1 MNFSLHD
8 QAPRFHICQ
17 ICLAKKTIAFFF
29 PECCLD
35 WCKMLGF
42 GVKWRF
48 FMSDCPMP
56 EGILYC
62 VATPIGNL
70 EDITARALRILSE
83 VDKVYAEDTR
93 VTRRLFAHFGIQ
105 NTLES
110 LHDHN
115 EASRVAH
122 IHQELEQGLRVALV
136 SDAGTPL
143 ISDPGYKL
151 VHALGDA
158 GCKIVPIPGASALIA
173 ALSVAGLPTDRFAFE
188 GFLPA
193 KSSSRRKVLEGLEGE
208 SRTLVFYES
217 SHRIADFLLD
227 LSVTFDAGRQVV
239 VLRELT
245 KLYESIYRGT
255 AESILQHM
263 EADSDR
269 SRGEFVVVV
278 MGKPTSTDTDGV
290 AALAADK
297 VLAILLED
305 LPLKQAAAIAARLT
319 GLPKNQ
325 LYRQALEQQTGEA

>member
-1 MNFSLHD
+1 M
-8 QAPRFHICQ
+8 A
-17 ICLAKKTIAFFF
+17 
-29 PECCLD
+29 
-35 WCKMLGF
+35 
-42 GVKWRF
+42 
-48 FMSDCPMP
+48 

-70 EDITARALRILSE
+70 EDITARALRILAE
-83 VDKVYAEDTR
+83 VSKVYAEDTR
-93 VTRRLFAHFGIQ
+93 VTRRMFTHFGIQ

-115 EASRVAH
+115 ETSRVAQ
-122 IHQELEQGLRVALV
+122 IQRELAEGMNVALV

-151 VHALGDA
+151 VNALGAA
-158 GCKIVPIPGASALIA
+158 GCKIVPVPGASALIA

-193 KSSSRRKVLEGLEGE
+193 KSVSRRKLLTGLEAE

-217 SHRIADFLLD
+217 SHRIADLLED
-227 LSVTFDAGRQVV
+227 MLAVFGGERQIV

-255 AESILQHM
+255 ATEILQHM
-263 EADSDR
+263 AADSDR

-278 MGKPTSTDTDGV
+278 TGKVCDESAD
-290 AALAADK
+290 ALAVLNADK
-297 VLAILLED
+297 VLAVLLEV
-305 LPLKQAAAIAARLT
+305 LPVKQAAAVAARLT

-325 LYRQALEQQTGEA
+325 LYRQALEQQDATD

>member
-1 MNFSLHD
+1 M
-8 QAPRFHICQ
+8 A
-17 ICLAKKTIAFFF
+17 
-29 PECCLD
+29 
-35 WCKMLGF
+35 
-42 GVKWRF
+42 
-48 FMSDCPMP
+48 

-70 EDITARALRILSE
+70 EDITARALRILAE
-83 VDKVYAEDTR
+83 VSKVYAEDTR
-93 VTRRLFAHFGIQ
+93 VTRRMFTHFGIQ

-115 EASRVAH
+115 ETSRVAQ
-122 IHQELEQGLRVALV
+122 IQRELAEGMNVALV

-151 VHALGDA
+151 VNALGAA
-158 GCKIVPIPGASALIA
+158 GCKIVPVPGASALIA

-193 KSSSRRKVLEGLEGE
+193 KSVSRRKLLTGLEAE

-217 SHRIADFLLD
+217 SHRIADLLED
-227 LSVTFDAGRQVV
+227 MIAVFGGERQIV

-255 AESILQHM
+255 ATEILQHM
-263 EADSDR
+263 AADSDR

-278 MGKPTSTDTDGV
+278 AGKVCDESAD
-290 AALAADK
+290 ALAVLNADK
-297 VLAILLED
+297 VLAVLLEV
-305 LPLKQAAAIAARLT
+305 LPVKQAAAVAARLT

-325 LYRQALEQQTGEA
+325 LYRQALEQQDATD

>member
-1 MNFSLHD
+1 M
-8 QAPRFHICQ
+8 A
-17 ICLAKKTIAFFF
+17 
-29 PECCLD
+29 
-35 WCKMLGF
+35 
-42 GVKWRF
+42 
-48 FMSDCPMP
+48 

-70 EDITARALRILSE
+70 EDITARALRILAE
-83 VDKVYAEDTR
+83 VSKVYAEDTR
-93 VTRRLFAHFGIQ
+93 VTRRMFAHFGIQ

-115 EASRVAH
+115 ETSRVAQ
-122 IHQELEQGLRVALV
+122 IQRELAEGMNVALV

-151 VHALGDA
+151 VNALGA
-158 GCKIVPIPGASALIA
+158 VGCKIVPVPGASALIA

-193 KSSSRRKVLEGLEGE
+193 KSVSRRKLLTGLEAE

-217 SHRIADFLLD
+217 SHRIADLLED
-227 LSVTFDAGRQVV
+227 MLAVFGGERQIV

-255 AESILQHM
+255 ATEILQHM
-263 EADSDR
+263 AADSDR

-278 MGKPTSTDTDGV
+278 AGKVCDESAD
-290 AALAADK
+290 ALAVLNADK
-297 VLAILLED
+297 VLAVLLEV
-305 LPLKQAAAIAARLT
+305 LPVKQAAAVAARLT

-325 LYRQALEQQTGEA
+325 LYRQALEQQDATD

>member
-1 MNFSLHD
+1 M
-8 QAPRFHICQ
+8 A
-17 ICLAKKTIAFFF
+17 
-29 PECCLD
+29 
-35 WCKMLGF
+35 
-42 GVKWRF
+42 
-48 FMSDCPMP
+48 

-70 EDITARALRILSE
+70 EDITARALRILAE
-83 VDKVYAEDTR
+83 VSKVYAEDTR
-93 VTRRLFAHFGIQ
+93 VTRRMFTHFGIQ

-115 EASRVAH
+115 ETSRVAQ
-122 IHQELEQGLRVALV
+122 IQRELAEGVNVALV

-151 VHALGDA
+151 VNALGAA
-158 GCKIVPIPGASALIA
+158 GCKIVPVPGASALIA

-193 KSSSRRKVLEGLEGE
+193 KSVSRRKLLTGLEAE

-217 SHRIADFLLD
+217 SHRIADLLED
-227 LSVTFDAGRQVV
+227 MLAVFGGERQIV

-255 AESILQHM
+255 ATEILQHM
-263 EADSDR
+263 AADSDR

-278 MGKPTSTDTDGV
+278 AGNVRDESAD
-290 AALAADK
+290 ALAVLNADK
-297 VLAILLED
+297 VLAVLLEV
-305 LPLKQAAAIAARLT
+305 LPVKQAAAVAARLT

-325 LYRQALEQQTGEA
+325 LYRQALEQQDATD

>member
-1 MNFSLHD
+1 M
-8 QAPRFHICQ
+8 A
-17 ICLAKKTIAFFF
+17 
-29 PECCLD
+29 
-35 WCKMLGF
+35 
-42 GVKWRF
+42 
-48 FMSDCPMP
+48 

-70 EDITARALRILSE
+70 EDITARALRILAE
-83 VDKVYAEDTR
+83 VSKVYAEDTR
-93 VTRRLFAHFGIQ
+93 VTRRMFAHFGIQ

-115 EASRVAH
+115 ETSRVAQ
-122 IHQELEQGLRVALV
+122 IQRELAEGMNVALV

-151 VHALGDA
+151 VNALGAA
-158 GCKIVPIPGASALIA
+158 GCKIVPVPGASALIA

-193 KSSSRRKVLEGLEGE
+193 KSVSRRKLLMGLEAE

-217 SHRIADFLLD
+217 SHRIADLLED
-227 LSVTFDAGRQVV
+227 MLAVFGAERQIV

-255 AESILQHM
+255 ATEILQHM
-263 EADSDR
+263 AADSDR

-278 MGKPTSTDTDGV
+278 AGKVCDESAD
-290 AALAADK
+290 ALAVLNADK
-297 VLAILLED
+297 VLAVLLEV
-305 LPLKQAAAIAARLT
+305 LPVKQAAAVAARLT

-325 LYRQALEQQTGEA
+325 LYRQALEQQDATD

>member
-1 MNFSLHD
+1 M
-8 QAPRFHICQ
+8 A
-17 ICLAKKTIAFFF
+17 
-29 PECCLD
+29 
-35 WCKMLGF
+35 
-42 GVKWRF
+42 
-48 FMSDCPMP
+48 

-70 EDITARALRILSE
+70 EDITARALRILAE
-83 VDKVYAEDTR
+83 VSKVYAEDTR
-93 VTRRLFAHFGIQ
+93 VTRRMFTHFGIQ

-115 EASRVAH
+115 ETSRVAQ
-122 IHQELEQGLRVALV
+122 IQRELAEGMNVALV

-151 VHALGDA
+151 VNALGAA
-158 GCKIVPIPGASALIA
+158 GCKIVPVPGASALIA

-193 KSSSRRKVLEGLEGE
+193 KSASRRKLLTGLEAE

-217 SHRIADFLLD
+217 SHRIADLLED
-227 LSVTFDAGRQVV
+227 MLAVFGGERQIV

-255 AESILQHM
+255 ATEILQHM
-263 EADSDR
+263 AADSDR

-278 MGKPTSTDTDGV
+278 AGKVCDESAD
-290 AALAADK
+290 ALAVLNADK
-297 VLAILLED
+297 VLAVLLEV
-305 LPLKQAAAIAARLT
+305 LPVKQAAAVAARLT

-325 LYRQALEQQTGEA
+325 LYRQALEQQDVTD

>member
-1 MNFSLHD
+1 M
-8 QAPRFHICQ
+8 A
-17 ICLAKKTIAFFF
+17 
-29 PECCLD
+29 
-35 WCKMLGF
+35 
-42 GVKWRF
+42 
-48 FMSDCPMP
+48 

-70 EDITARALRILSE
+70 EDITARALRILAE
-83 VDKVYAEDTR
+83 VSKVYAEDTR
-93 VTRRLFAHFGIQ
+93 VTRRMFTHFGIQ

-115 EASRVAH
+115 ETSRVAQ
-122 IHQELEQGLRVALV
+122 IQRELAEGVNVALV

-151 VHALGDA
+151 VNALGAA
-158 GCKIVPIPGASALIA
+158 GCKIVPVPGASALIA

-193 KSSSRRKVLEGLEGE
+193 KSVSRRKLLTGLEAE

-217 SHRIADFLLD
+217 SHRIADLLED
-227 LSVTFDAGRQVV
+227 MFAVFGGERQIV

-255 AESILQHM
+255 ATEILQHM
-263 EADSDR
+263 AADSDR

-278 MGKPTSTDTDGV
+278 AGKVCDESAD
-290 AALAADK
+290 ALAVLNADK
-297 VLAILLED
+297 VLAVLLEV
-305 LPLKQAAAIAARLT
+305 LPVKQAAAVAARLT

-325 LYRQALEQQTGEA
+325 LYRQALEQQDATD

>member
-1 MNFSLHD
+1 M
-8 QAPRFHICQ
+8 A
-17 ICLAKKTIAFFF
+17 
-29 PECCLD
+29 
-35 WCKMLGF
+35 
-42 GVKWRF
+42 
-48 FMSDCPMP
+48 

-70 EDITARALRILSE
+70 EDITARALRILAE
-83 VDKVYAEDTR
+83 VSKVYAEDTR
-93 VTRRLFAHFGIQ
+93 VTRRMFTHFGIQ

-115 EASRVAH
+115 ETSRVAQ
-122 IHQELEQGLRVALV
+122 IQRELAEGMNVALV

-151 VHALGDA
+151 VNALGAA
-158 GCKIVPIPGASALIA
+158 GCKIVPVPGASALIA

-193 KSSSRRKVLEGLEGE
+193 KSVSRRKLLTGLETE

-217 SHRIADFLLD
+217 SHRIADLLED
-227 LSVTFDAGRQVV
+227 MLAVFGGERQIV

-255 AESILQHM
+255 ATEILQHM
-263 EADSDR
+263 AADSDR

-278 MGKPTSTDTDGV
+278 AGKVCDESAD
-290 AALAADK
+290 ALAVLNADK
-297 VLAILLED
+297 VLAVLLEV
-305 LPLKQAAAIAARLT
+305 LPVKQAAAVAARLT

-325 LYRQALEQQTGEA
+325 LYRQALEQQDATD

>member
-1 MNFSLHD
+1 M
-8 QAPRFHICQ
+8 A
-17 ICLAKKTIAFFF
+17 
-29 PECCLD
+29 
-35 WCKMLGF
+35 
-42 GVKWRF
+42 
-48 FMSDCPMP
+48 

-70 EDITARALRILSE
+70 EDITARALRILAE
-83 VDKVYAEDTR
+83 VSKVYAEDTR
-93 VTRRLFAHFGIQ
+93 VTRRMFTHFGIQ

-115 EASRVAH
+115 ETSRVAQ
-122 IHQELEQGLRVALV
+122 IQRELAEGVNVALV

-151 VHALGDA
+151 VNALGAA
-158 GCKIVPIPGASALIA
+158 GCKIVPVPGASALIA

-193 KSSSRRKVLEGLEGE
+193 KSVSRRKLLTGLETE

-217 SHRIADFLLD
+217 SHRIADLLED
-227 LSVTFDAGRQVV
+227 MLAVFGGERQIV

-255 AESILQHM
+255 ATEILQHM
-263 EADSDR
+263 TADSDR

-278 MGKPTSTDTDGV
+278 AGKVCDESAD
-290 AALAADK
+290 ALAVLNADK
-297 VLAILLED
+297 VLAVLLEV
-305 LPLKQAAAIAARLT
+305 LPVKQAAAVAARLT

-325 LYRQALEQQTGEA
+325 LYRQALEQQDATD

>member
-1 MNFSLHD
+1 M
-8 QAPRFHICQ
+8 A
-17 ICLAKKTIAFFF
+17 
-29 PECCLD
+29 
-35 WCKMLGF
+35 
-42 GVKWRF
+42 
-48 FMSDCPMP
+48 

-70 EDITARALRILSE
+70 EDITARALRILAE
-83 VDKVYAEDTR
+83 VSKVYAEDTR
-93 VTRRLFAHFGIQ
+93 VTRRMFAHFGIQ

-115 EASRVAH
+115 ETSRVAQ
-122 IHQELEQGLRVALV
+122 IQRELAEGMNVALV

-151 VHALGDA
+151 VNALGAA
-158 GCKIVPIPGASALIA
+158 GCKIVPVPGASALIA

-193 KSSSRRKVLEGLEGE
+193 KSVSRRKLLTGLEAE

-217 SHRIADFLLD
+217 SHRIADLLED
-227 LSVTFDAGRQVV
+227 MLAVFGGERQIV

-255 AESILQHM
+255 ATEILQHM
-263 EADSDR
+263 AADSDR

-278 MGKPTSTDTDGV
+278 AGKVCDESAD
-290 AALAADK
+290 ALAVLNADK
-297 VLAILLED
+297 VLAVLLEV
-305 LPLKQAAAIAARLT
+305 LPVKQAAAIAARLT

-325 LYRQALEQQTGEA
+325 LYRQALEQQDATD

>member
-1 MNFSLHD
+1 M
-8 QAPRFHICQ
+8 A
-17 ICLAKKTIAFFF
+17 
-29 PECCLD
+29 
-35 WCKMLGF
+35 
-42 GVKWRF
+42 
-48 FMSDCPMP
+48 

-70 EDITARALRILSE
+70 EDITARALRILAE
-83 VDKVYAEDTR
+83 VSKVYAEDTR
-93 VTRRLFAHFGIQ
+93 VTRRMFTHFGIQ

-115 EASRVAH
+115 ETSRVAQ
-122 IHQELEQGLRVALV
+122 IQRELAEGMSVALV

-151 VHALGDA
+151 VNALGAA
-158 GCKIVPIPGASALIA
+158 GCKIVPVPGASALIA

-193 KSSSRRKVLEGLEGE
+193 KSVSRRKLLTGLEAE

-217 SHRIADFLLD
+217 SHRIADLLED
-227 LSVTFDAGRQVV
+227 MLAVFGGERQIV

-255 AESILQHM
+255 ATEILQHM
-263 EADSDR
+263 AADSDR

-278 MGKPTSTDTDGV
+278 AGKVCDESAD
-290 AALAADK
+290 ALAVLNADK
-297 VLAILLED
+297 VLAVLLEV
-305 LPLKQAAAIAARLT
+305 LPVKQAAAVAARLT

-325 LYRQALEQQTGEA
+325 LYRQALEQQDATD

>member
-1 MNFSLHD
+1 
-8 QAPRFHICQ
+8 
-17 ICLAKKTIAFFF
+17 
-29 PECCLD
+29 
-35 WCKMLGF
+35 
-42 GVKWRF
+42 
-48 FMSDCPMP
+48 MP

-105 NTLES
+105 NQLES

-115 EASRVAH
+115 EASRVEN
-122 IHQELEQGLRVALV
+122 IRQELEQGMRVALV

-151 VHALGDA
+151 VHALGNA
-158 GCKIVPIPGASALIA
+158 GCKVVPIPGASALVA
-173 ALSVAGLPTDRFAFE
+173 ALSAAGLPTDRFAFE

-193 KSSSRRKVLEGLEGE
+193 KPASRRKVLEGLEKE
-208 SRTLVFYES
+208 ARTLVFYES
-217 SHRIADFLLD
+217 SHRVADFLLD
-227 LSVTFDAGRQVV
+227 LSVVFGNSRQVV

-255 AESILQHM
+255 ADSILQFM
-263 EADSDR
+263 QADSDR

-278 MGKPTSTDTDGV
+278 EGKPVSSDANGQE
-290 AALAADK
+290 ALAADK
-297 VLAILLED
+297 VLDILLED
-305 LPLKQAAAIAARLT
+305 LPVKQAAAIAARLT

-325 LYRQALEQQTGEA
+325 LYRQALERQEGDV

>member
-1 MNFSLHD
+1 M
-8 QAPRFHICQ
+8 A
-17 ICLAKKTIAFFF
+17 
-29 PECCLD
+29 
-35 WCKMLGF
+35 
-42 GVKWRF
+42 
-48 FMSDCPMP
+48 

-70 EDITARALRILSE
+70 EDITARALRILAE
-83 VDKVYAEDTR
+83 VSKVYAEDTR
-93 VTRRLFAHFGIQ
+93 VTRRMFAHFGIQ

-115 EASRVAH
+115 ETSRVAQ
-122 IHQELEQGLRVALV
+122 IQRELAEGMNVALV

-151 VHALGDA
+151 VNALGAA
-158 GCKIVPIPGASALIA
+158 GCKIVPVPGASALIA

-193 KSSSRRKVLEGLEGE
+193 KSVSRRKLLTGLEAE

-217 SHRIADFLLD
+217 SHRIADLLED
-227 LSVTFDAGRQVV
+227 MLAVFGGERQIV

-255 AESILQHM
+255 ATEILQHM
-263 EADSDR
+263 AADSDR

-278 MGKPTSTDTDGV
+278 AGKVCDESAD
-290 AALAADK
+290 ALAVLNADK
-297 VLAILLED
+297 VLAVLLEV
-305 LPLKQAAAIAARLT
+305 LPVKQAAAVAARLT

-325 LYRQALEQQTGEA
+325 LYRQALEQ